1 MAAVRYERIIQ
12 SSYFPEYKVALLH
25 GRLKSDEKDQ
35 IMNAFKG
42 GEIQLL
48 VSTTVVEVGVDVP
61 NATIMMI
68 ENAERFGLSQL
79 HQLRGRVGRGSA
91 QSYCIL
97 VSDNEGEE
105 NRRRLQ
111 VMKETS
117 DGFVIAKEDL
127 KLRGA
132 GDFFGDRQHGLP
144 QLGIADLLED
154 SALFRTAQ
162 GEAKALLERD
172 PNLQLPEHIRLRLH
186 TDEIFGNNDSG
197 LN

>member
-1 MAAVRYERIIQ
+1 
-12 SSYFPEYKVALLH
+12 
-25 GRLKSDEKDQ
+25 
-35 IMNAFKG
+35 
-42 GEIQLL
+42 
-48 VSTTVVEVGVDVP
+48 
-61 NATIMMI
+61 
-68 ENAERFGLSQL
+68 
-79 HQLRGRVGRGSA
+79 
-91 QSYCIL
+91 
-97 VSDNEGEE
+97 
-105 NRRRLQ
+105 
-111 VMKETS
+111 MKETS

>member
-1 MAAVRYERIIQ
+1 MI
-12 SSYFPEYKVALLH
+12 
-25 GRLKSDEKDQ
+25 
-35 IMNAFKG
+35 
-42 GEIQLL
+42 
-48 VSTTVVEVGVDVP
+48 EVGVDVP

-97 VSDNEGEE
+97 VSDNEGED

-154 SALFRTAQ
+154 SALFKTAQ
-162 GEAKALLERD
+162 GEAKALLQRD
-172 PNLQLPEHIRLRLH
+172 PELREPEQMRLRLYM
-186 TDEIFGNNDSG
+186 DEIFGNNDSG